1 MAVDVLQ
8 ILGVMIAQQQQPPPQ
23 PPPPLL
29 PPQPQQH
36 QQPQQPPQQYSAQAN
51 VQAKDTTAL
60 HATKK

>member
-29 PPQPQQH
+29 PPPP
-36 QQPQQPPQQYSAQAN
+36 QQPQQSPHVAN
-51 VQAKDTTAL
+51 YAETNTQKQPVIA
-60 HATKK
+60 